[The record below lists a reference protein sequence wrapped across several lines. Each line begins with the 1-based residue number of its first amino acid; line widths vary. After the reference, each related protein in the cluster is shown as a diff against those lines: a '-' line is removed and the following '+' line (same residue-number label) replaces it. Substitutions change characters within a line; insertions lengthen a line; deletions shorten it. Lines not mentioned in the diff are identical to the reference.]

1 MILFSPPSL
10 LPPSLFLSLPQVI
23 MVHFYKMN
31 GILLPEW
38 VCMYLHN
45 KCIMH
50 VHVLLCKKLLNDI
63 AICMKYFNN
72 NLWSTILCKHTLNV
86 SVIHHNSHISNFV
99 SQMFQSLSILMSTCL
114 KIIFSFFSFLSVNL
128 LHCELSVPVTCKI
141 RVFED
146 IEKTVQYAKML
157 ETAGC
162 QVLVLY
168 SVCACVCVC
177 TACEPNFNCLTFWG
191 SAHLSCPINSCII
204 NVCVLISVIVYVM
217 KADKWITTYGQNP
230 SYL

>member
-1 MILFSPPSL
+1 
-10 LPPSLFLSLPQVI
+10 
-23 MVHFYKMN
+23 
-31 GILLPEW
+31 
-38 VCMYLHN
+38 
-45 KCIMH
+45 
-50 VHVLLCKKLLNDI
+50 
-63 AICMKYFNN
+63 
-72 NLWSTILCKHTLNV
+72 
-86 SVIHHNSHISNFV
+86 
-99 SQMFQSLSILMSTCL
+99 MSTCL

-177 TACEPNFNCLTFWG
+177 TACEPNFNCLTF
-191 SAHLSCPINSCII
+191 
-204 NVCVLISVIVYVM
+204 
-217 KADKWITTYGQNP
+217 
-230 SYL
+230 